1 MAQNKPAFIGV
12 VAIVLLATGG
22 TVAMVALSKKPTTSA
37 STAASSQTSTSTTT
51 PSTASDNTT
60 LATYTDGT
68 YTATGTY
75 SSPGGTEKIGVTVT
89 LKDGVVTSSSLD
101 TSKATGDAAEY
112 QDQFASGYKKLVVGK
127 NIDSISLSRVSGS
140 SLTSNGFNDA
150 LDAIKEQAKA

>member
-1 MAQNKPAFIGV
+1 MAQNKPVLIGII
-12 VAIVLLATGG
+12 AIVLLATAG
-22 TVAMVALSKKPTTSA
+22 TAGMVALNKKSSSADTT
-37 STAASSQTSTSTTT
+37 ASSQTPNTSTSADTPSTTT
-51 PSTASDNTT
+51 TS
-60 LATYTDGT
+60 ATYKDGT
-68 YTATGTY
+68 YTATGSY

-112 QDQFASGYKKLVVGK
+112 QDQFASGYKKLVIGK

-150 LDAIKEQAKA
+150 LDAIKQQAKA

>member
-12 VAIVLLATGG
+12 IAIVLLATAG
-22 TVAMVALSKKPTTSA
+22 TTAMIAFSKKPSSADTETTSRASTSSVTTTTSA
-37 STAASSQTSTSTTT
+37 
-51 PSTASDNTT
+51 
-60 LATYTDGT
+60 TYKDGT
-68 YTATGTY
+68 YTATGAY

-127 NIDSISLSRVSGS
+127 KIDSISLSRVSGS

-150 LDAIKEQAKA
+150 LDTIKQQAKA

>member
-1 MAQNKPAFIGV
+1 MAQNKPVLIGII
-12 VAIVLLATGG
+12 AIVLLATAG
-22 TVAMVALSKKPTTSA
+22 TAGMVALNKKSSSADTT
-37 STAASSQTSTSTTT
+37 ASSQTPNTSTSADTPSTTT
-51 PSTASDNTT
+51 TS
-60 LATYTDGT
+60 ATYKDGT
-68 YTATGTY
+68 YTATGSY

-150 LDAIKEQAKA
+150 LDAIKQQAKA

>member
-1 MAQNKPAFIGV
+1 MAQNKPVLIGII
-12 VAIVLLATGG
+12 AIVLLATAG
-22 TVAMVALSKKPTTSA
+22 TAGMVALNKKSSSADTT
-37 STAASSQTSTSTTT
+37 ASSQTPNTSTSADTPSTPTTSTT
-51 PSTASDNTT
+51 
-60 LATYTDGT
+60 YKDGT
-68 YTATGTY
+68 YTATGSY

-150 LDAIKEQAKA
+150 LDAIKQQAKA